1 MKSMNI
7 KESFWYT
14 LQELN
19 KTIKLK
25 PTPVLCQ
32 VQMLMNSKGVVYCTD
47 CSYMFHQKVETK
59 THTANIFNCSCKG
72 ISMLR

>member
-1 MKSMNI
+1 MKSMDI

-19 KTIKLK
+19 KTIK
-25 PTPVLCQ
+25 PTSTLCVVQVL
-32 VQMLMNSKGVVYCTD
+32 LNSRGAIYCTD
-47 CSYMFHQKVETK
+47 CPYTFLQKVETE
-59 THTANIFNCSCKG
+59 THTASIFNCICKG